1 MLKFAQAICYA
12 FAGLVIALFTLVL
25 RSDTFE
31 PLSTSA
37 SILSQDLSTIRIW
50 IVVTGLSV
58 YLWRAASGQSLRL
71 TLGVLTVVAWI
82 MFFEDVLV
90 LDKVLFV
97 TQHPLATAVQVIRPA
112 FLLAVTYVAFKQW
125 QLEGA

>member
-1 MLKFAQAICYA
+1 MLKFAQAICYV

-31 PLSTSA
+31 PLSISA

-125 QLEGA
+125 ELEGA

>member
-1 MLKFAQAICYA
+1 MLKFAQAICYV

-125 QLEGA
+125 ELEGA

>member
-1 MLKFAQAICYA
+1 MLKFAQAICYV
-12 FAGLVIALFTLVL
+12 FASLIIALFTLVL

-50 IVVTGLSV
+50 IVVTGLSF

-82 MFFEDVLV
+82 MFFEDVLA
-90 LDKVLFV
+90 LDKVVFV

-125 QLEGA
+125 ELEGA

>member
-1 MLKFAQAICYA
+1 MLKFAQAICYV
-12 FAGLVIALFTLVL
+12 FASLIIALFTLVL

-125 QLEGA
+125 ELEGA

>member
-1 MLKFAQAICYA
+1 MLKFAQAICYV

-31 PLSTSA
+31 PVSTSA

-90 LDKVLFV
+90 LDKVVFV

-125 QLEGA
+125 ELEGA

>member
-1 MLKFAQAICYA
+1 MLKFAQAICYV

-31 PLSTSA
+31 PASTSA

-125 QLEGA
+125 ELEGA

>member
-1 MLKFAQAICYA
+1 MLKFAQAICYV
-12 FAGLVIALFTLVL
+12 FASLVIALFTLVL

-125 QLEGA
+125 ELEGA

>member
-1 MLKFAQAICYA
+1 MLKFAQAICYV

-25 RSDTFE
+25 SSDTFE

-125 QLEGA
+125 ELEGA

>member
-1 MLKFAQAICYA
+1 MLKFAQAICYV
-12 FAGLVIALFTLVL
+12 FASLVIALFTLVI

-90 LDKVLFV
+90 LDKVVFV

-125 QLEGA
+125 ELEGA

>member
-125 QLEGA
+125 ELEGA

>member
-1 MLKFAQAICYA
+1 MLKFAQAICYV
-12 FAGLVIALFTLVL
+12 FAGLVIALFTFVL

-31 PLSTSA
+31 PVSTSA

-125 QLEGA
+125 ELEGA

>member
-1 MLKFAQAICYA
+1 MLKFAQAICYV

-31 PLSTSA
+31 PVSTSA

-125 QLEGA
+125 ELEGA

>member
-1 MLKFAQAICYA
+1 MLKFAQAICYV
-12 FAGLVIALFTLVL
+12 FASLIIALFTLVL

-112 FLLAVTYVAFKQW
+112 FLLAMTYVAFKQW
-125 QLEGA
+125 ELEGA

>member
-1 MLKFAQAICYA
+1 MLKFAQAICYV

-97 TQHPLATAVQVIRPA
+97 TQHPLATAAQVIRPA

-125 QLEGA
+125 ELEGA

>member
-1 MLKFAQAICYA
+1 MLKFAQAICYV

-50 IVVTGLSV
+50 IVVTGLSI

-90 LDKVLFV
+90 LDKVIFV

-125 QLEGA
+125 ELEGA

>member
-1 MLKFAQAICYA
+1 MLKFAQAICYV
-12 FAGLVIALFTLVL
+12 FASLVIALFTLVL

-58 YLWRAASGQSLRL
+58 YLWRAATGQSLRL

-125 QLEGA
+125 ELEGA

>member
-1 MLKFAQAICYA
+1 MLKFAQAICYV

-58 YLWRAASGQSLRL
+58 YLWRAATGQSLRL

-125 QLEGA
+125 ELEGA

>member
-1 MLKFAQAICYA
+1 MLKVAQAICYV
-12 FAGLVIALFTLVL
+12 FASLVIALFTLVL

-31 PLSTSA
+31 PLSISA

-125 QLEGA
+125 ELEGA

>member
-1 MLKFAQAICYA
+1 MLKFAQAICYV
-12 FAGLVIALFTLVL
+12 FASLIIALFTLVL

-97 TQHPLATAVQVIRPA
+97 TQHPLATAVKVIRPA

-125 QLEGA
+125 ELEGA

>member
-1 MLKFAQAICYA
+1 MLKVAQAICYV
-12 FAGLVIALFTLVL
+12 FASLVIALFTFVL

-31 PLSTSA
+31 PLSASA

-125 QLEGA
+125 ELEGA

>member
-1 MLKFAQAICYA
+1 MLKVAQAICYV
-12 FAGLVIALFTLVL
+12 FASLVIALFTLVL

-31 PLSTSA
+31 PLSISA

-71 TLGVLTVVAWI
+71 TLGVLTVVA
-82 MFFEDVLV
+82 
-90 LDKVLFV
+90 
-97 TQHPLATAVQVIRPA
+97 
-112 FLLAVTYVAFKQW
+112 
-125 QLEGA
+125 

>member
-1 MLKFAQAICYA
+1 MLKFAQAICYV

-58 YLWRAASGQSLRL
+58 YLWRAVSGQSLRL

-125 QLEGA
+125 ELEGA

>member
-1 MLKFAQAICYA
+1 MLKVAQAICYV
-12 FAGLVIALFTLVL
+12 FASLVIALFTLVL
-25 RSDTFE
+25 RRDTFE

-50 IVVTGLSV
+50 IVVTGLSI

-125 QLEGA
+125 ELEGA

>member
-1 MLKFAQAICYA
+1 MLKVAQAICYV
-12 FAGLVIALFTLVL
+12 FASLVIALFTLVL

-58 YLWRAASGQSLRL
+58 YLWRAATGQSLRL

-125 QLEGA
+125 ELEGA

>member
-1 MLKFAQAICYA
+1 MLKFAQAICYV

-50 IVVTGLSV
+50 IVVTGLSI

-125 QLEGA
+125 ELEGA

>member
-1 MLKFAQAICYA
+1 MLKFAQAICYV

-31 PLSTSA
+31 PLSISA

-58 YLWRAASGQSLRL
+58 YSWRAASGQSLGL

-125 QLEGA
+125 ELEGA

>member
-1 MLKFAQAICYA
+1 MLKFAQAICYV

-31 PLSTSA
+31 PVSTSA

-58 YLWRAASGQSLRL
+58 YLWRAVSGQSLRL

-125 QLEGA
+125 ELEGA

>member
-1 MLKFAQAICYA
+1 MLKVAQAICYV
-12 FAGLVIALFTLVL
+12 FASLVIALFTLVI

-125 QLEGA
+125 ELEGA

>member
-1 MLKFAQAICYA
+1 MLKVAQAICYV
-12 FAGLVIALFTLVL
+12 FASLVIALFTLVL

-31 PLSTSA
+31 PLSISA

-58 YLWRAASGQSLRL
+58 YSWRAASGQSLGL

-82 MFFEDVLV
+82 MFFEDYLV
-90 LDKVLFV
+90 LDRVLFV
-97 TQHPLATAVQVIRPA
+97 TQHPLATAVQVIRPV
-112 FLLAVTYVAFKQW
+112 FLLAVTYVTFKQW
-125 QLEGA
+125 ELEAA

>member
-1 MLKFAQAICYA
+1 MLKFAQAICYV

-31 PLSTSA
+31 PVSTSA

-82 MFFEDVLV
+82 MFFEVVLV

-125 QLEGA
+125 ELEGA

>member
-1 MLKFAQAICYA
+1 MLKFAQAICYI
-12 FAGLVIALFTLVL
+12 FASLVIALFTLVL
-25 RSDTFE
+25 SSDTFE
-31 PLSTSA
+31 PRTASA
-37 SILSQDLSTIRIW
+37 AILTQDLSTIRIW

-58 YLWRAASGQSLRL
+58 YSWRAASGQSLRL

-82 MFFEDVLV
+82 MFFEDYLV

-97 TQHPLATAVQVIRPA
+97 AQHPLATAVQVTRPA

-125 QLEGA
+125 ELEDA